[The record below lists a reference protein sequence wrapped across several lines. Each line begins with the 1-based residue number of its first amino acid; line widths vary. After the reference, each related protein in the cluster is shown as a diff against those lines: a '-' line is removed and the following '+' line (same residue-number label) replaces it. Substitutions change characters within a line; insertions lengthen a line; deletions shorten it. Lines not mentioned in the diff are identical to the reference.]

1 MDGAHGQRI
10 GLSPLLQELIVKF
23 VTVVGLSSITVTSLP
38 QIAGHHEPV
47 TFHAPVRRRESSRDP
62 KAWE

>member
-10 GLSPLLQELIVKF
+10 GLSPLLQEPIVKF
-23 VTVVGLSSITVTSLP
+23 LTVVGLSSITVTSLP
-38 QIAGHHEPV
+38 QIGEHHEPD
-47 TFHAPVRRRESSRDP
+47 TLHAPVSRRESSRDA